1 MGQVIK
7 LGAQGKK
14 ELAIAFKVNCYLNIE
29 KFFLLLVLLNKR
41 CKVRTIMPV
50 TVKNYAGNICKDNP
64 RLFNILQV
72 SFLKEKADFL
82 KKDIPFP
89 TKEKK
94 IKF

>member
-1 MGQVIK
+1 
-7 LGAQGKK
+7 
-14 ELAIAFKVNCYLNIE
+14 
-29 KFFLLLVLLNKR
+29 
-41 CKVRTIMPV
+41 MPV

-89 TKEKK
+89 TKEKNCLLYTSDAADEL
-94 IKF
+94 

>member
-1 MGQVIK
+1 
-7 LGAQGKK
+7 
-14 ELAIAFKVNCYLNIE
+14 
-29 KFFLLLVLLNKR
+29 
-41 CKVRTIMPV
+41 MPV

-94 IKF
+94 IKFYLNSATLL

>member
-1 MGQVIK
+1 MPGTSVK
-7 LGAQGKK
+7 
-14 ELAIAFKVNCYLNIE
+14 
-29 KFFLLLVLLNKR
+29 
-41 CKVRTIMPV
+41 TI
-50 TVKNYAGNICKDNP
+50 P

>member
-1 MGQVIK
+1 MRCVN
-7 LGAQGKK
+7 LQG
-14 ELAIAFKVNCYLNIE
+14 
-29 KFFLLLVLLNKR
+29 
-41 CKVRTIMPV
+41 T
-50 TVKNYAGNICKDNP
+50 
-64 RLFNILQV
+64 LFNILQV